1 MLSVDGSS
9 QTATILQV
17 VQKLVQLDEAQ
28 TRLKET
34 LKARESEI
42 SEQKKEMRKLT
53 DLVNKMLKEVE
64 NQTNTIKGKLIARIN
79 DPGPHWKTQFSF

>member
-42 SEQKKEMRKLT
+42 TEQKKEMRKLT
-53 DLVNKMLKEVE
+53 DLVNKMLKKVE

-79 DPGPHWKTQFSF
+79 DPRPH